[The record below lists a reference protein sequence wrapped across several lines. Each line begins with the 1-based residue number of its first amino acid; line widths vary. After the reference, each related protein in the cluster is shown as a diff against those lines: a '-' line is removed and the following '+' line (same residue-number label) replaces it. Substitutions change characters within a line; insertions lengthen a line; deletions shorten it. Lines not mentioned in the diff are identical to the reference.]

1 MCLTEMPLW
10 SVLVFVCETKC
21 VFVENGFVVSL
32 CEGFFS
38 FSLSLSLV
46 TAHLLLRF

>member
-21 VFVENGFVVSL
+21 VFVENGFVASL
-32 CEGFFS
+32 CVRDS
-38 FSLSLSLV
+38 FLFLSLFLW
-46 TAHLLLRF
+46 